1 VNHASPDPSLPGG
14 PAGLKPV
21 FASVLQ
27 TFPDIQFSI
36 DGVVAE
42 GDKVVT
48 RWSMRATHRGE
59 VMGVAGTGKPVTLQ
73 GISIDRVVDGRI
85 VEHWRVQDDLSL
97 ARQVGAIPGASG

>member
-1 VNHASPDPSLPGG
+1 
-14 PAGLKPV
+14 
-21 FASVLQ
+21 
-27 TFPDIQFSI
+27 
-36 DGVVAE
+36 VVAE
-42 GDKVVT
+42 GDRVAT